1 MMYYAGVSAAMNELG
16 PCAHHIPPTRIH
28 VPTDAPNHTYFA
40 HRPRRPCCTAWDPQL
55 LLYINP
61 RPLVSFLSSH
71 SPIRESLRLP
81 SFFLRSRPPRRPT
94 GRRGRKRATG
104 ARPELA
110 NVNGE
115 SLEDRNKWAVLAL
128 YEALN
133 ARDVERVQQL
143 LAPDIEWWF
152 HGPPEH
158 QHMMRML
165 TGADAV
171 DEDTAAFRFKP
182 ERVAAF
188 GSTVVAEGTGPD
200 SAAWVHAWTVA
211 PDGIIT
217 QVREYFN
224 TSVTVTRVAA
234 DSAPKPSL
242 PSSSS
247 AKESAGSTHCNPVW
261 QSRLPERA
269 RKSFPGLVLAI

>member
-1 MMYYAGVSAAMNELG
+1 MANHSA
-16 PCAHHIPPTRIH
+16 
-28 VPTDAPNHTYFA
+28 
-40 HRPRRPCCTAWDPQL
+40 
-55 LLYINP
+55 
-61 RPLVSFLSSH
+61 
-71 SPIRESLRLP
+71 
-81 SFFLRSRPPRRPT
+81 
-94 GRRGRKRATG
+94 
-104 ARPELA
+104 
-110 NVNGE
+110 GE
-115 SLEDRNKWAVLAL
+115 SLEDRNKWRVLAL

-133 ARDVERVQQL
+133 GRDADRVQQL

-165 TGADAV
+165 TGAD
-171 DEDTAAFRFKP
+171 DDTAAEFRFFP

-188 GSTVVAEGTGPD
+188 GSTVVAEGTGPG
-200 SAAWVHAWTVA
+200 AATSWVHAWTVS

-234 DSAPKPSL
+234 DSPPKPSVS
-242 PSSSS
+242 PKDSPRP
-247 AKESAGSTHCNPVW
+247 THCLPVW
-261 QSRLPERA
+261 QSRG